1 MTSSGSPQYV
11 SPLRLAVLLLAAGEG
26 SRLGSRPKALIK
38 KNEQSLLECFL
49 GAVKP
54 FAPVELVLLSGFH
67 ANAIEPEAFKF
78 GHALTCPITIIRNP
92 NPERG
97 QASSIRLGLESLKSD
112 FDILL
117 VALSDQP
124 NITHIEIALLLETFN
139 QRALGEEMVLP
150 MVNGRRG
157 NPVVFSRRVIQ
168 NILGQ
173 PNLVCRTYMDAHPEE
188 IHLLATSNTAFVLDV
203 DTTEDIQNLG
213 LRII

>member
-54 FAPVELVLLSGFH
+54 FAPVELVLLTGFH
-67 ANAIEPEAFKF
+67 ANAIEPEALKF
-78 GHALTCPITIIRNP
+78 DDALTCPITIIRNP

-124 NITHIEIALLLETFN
+124 NITHLDIALLLETFN
-139 QRALGEEMVLP
+139 RRALGEEIVLP
-150 MVNGRRG
+150 MVNGQRG

-173 PNLVCRTYMDAHPEE
+173 PNLVCRTYMDTHPEE

-203 DTTEDIQNLG
+203 DTTEDIQNLD

>member
-1 MTSSGSPQYV
+1 MTSSGPPQYV

-26 SRLGSRPKALIK
+26 SRLGSHPKALIK
-38 KNEQSLLECFL
+38 KNEQSLLQCCLE
-49 GAVKP
+49 AVKP
-54 FAPVELVLLSGFH
+54 FAPVEFVLLTGFH
-67 ANAIEPEAFKF
+67 ANAIESEALEFDD
-78 GHALTCPITIIRNP
+78 ALTCPITIIRNL

-139 QRALGEEMVLP
+139 QRALGEEIVLP
-150 MVNGRRG
+150 MVNGQRG
-157 NPVVFSRRVIQ
+157 NPVVFSRKVIQ
-168 NILGQ
+168 NIIGQ
-173 PNLVCRTYMDAHPEE
+173 PSLVCRAYMDAHPEE
-188 IHLLATSNTAFVLDV
+188 IHLLATSNSAFVLDV
-203 DTTEDIQNLG
+203 DTMADIQNLG